1 MNHDIPLGLSFDDV
15 LMQPGLSEILPGE
28 ADVTTK
34 LTSKISL
41 NIPIISS
48 AMDTVTEAS
57 LAIALAR
64 EGGLGVVHRNCPV
77 DEQAEHVSRVKRSEN
92 AVIHDPQTVTADL
105 CCPQSE
111 GGDIGFRWNSA
122 EQRYELVTDLDLWKQ
137 SVPVERFLAQLTQR
151 YALQSIL
158 RSSAEEGYQVAEQRQ
173 HKLSM

>member
-48 AMDTVTEAS
+48 AMDTVTEAG

-77 DEQAEHVSRVKRSEN
+77 DEQAEHVSRVCEKSLLTDSNDVPRP
-92 AVIHDPQTVTADL
+92 AATAFNIDRVN
-105 CCPQSE
+105 
-111 GGDIGFRWNSA
+111 G
-122 EQRYELVTDLDLWKQ
+122 
-137 SVPVERFLAQLTQR
+137 
-151 YALQSIL
+151 
-158 RSSAEEGYQVAEQRQ
+158 SS
-173 HKLSM
+173 